1 MKNWNWKKIAI
12 AAGVV
17 LAALVVFDVTGRAL
31 FPETWADIDKQN
43 AARKEAQEEQ
53 RKQAAAEKANRPAQ
67 EKTKGGQP
75 TGAMYMGGIV
85 AIEMANA
92 GAIKPTSDRVNAL
105 AREAATKSDVA
116 ADDRSRF
123 VRDFEF
129 GFWQGW
135 KTANR

>member
-1 MKNWNWKKIAI
+1 MKTWKKIAI
-12 AAGVV
+12 AAGVA
-17 LAALVVFDVTGRAL
+17 LAALFAFDATGRAL
-31 FPETWADIDKQN
+31 FPEKWAELDKQN
-43 AARKEAQEEQ
+43 AAGREAREEQ
-53 RKQAAAEKANRPAQ
+53 RKQAAAERANRPAT
-67 EKTKGGQP
+67 EKPKAGQP

-92 GAIKPTSDRVNAL
+92 GATKPTSNHVNAL
-105 AREAATKSDVA
+105 ARAAATKSEVHEPA
-116 ADDRSRF
+116 DRSRF

>member
-1 MKNWNWKKIAI
+1 MKLKWWHLAI
-12 AAGVV
+12 VAFFS
-17 LAALVVFDVTGRAL
+17 LAILGKVFEAMGLVPK
-31 FPETWADIDKQN
+31 PEE
-43 AARKEAQEEQ
+43 R
-53 RKQAAAEKANRPAQ
+53 QASTQ
-67 EKTKGGQP
+67 SQP

-92 GAIKPTSDRVNAL
+92 GATKPTSNHVNAL
-105 AREAATKSDVA
+105 ARAAATKSDVGS
-116 ADDRSRF
+116 DDRSRF

>member
-1 MKNWNWKKIAI
+1 MKTWKKIAI

-17 LAALVVFDVTGRAL
+17 LAALVVFDVAGRAL
-31 FPETWADIDKQN
+31 FPEKWAELDK
-43 AARKEAQEEQ
+43 RVEAE
-53 RKQAAAEKANRPAQ
+53 KQASAERRQEKASENA
-67 EKTKGGQP
+67 KKGQP

-92 GAIKPTSDRVNAL
+92 GATKPTSNHVNAL
-105 AREAATKSDVA
+105 ARAAATKSEVHEPA
-116 ADDRSRF
+116 DRSRF

-129 GFWQGW
+129 GFWKGW